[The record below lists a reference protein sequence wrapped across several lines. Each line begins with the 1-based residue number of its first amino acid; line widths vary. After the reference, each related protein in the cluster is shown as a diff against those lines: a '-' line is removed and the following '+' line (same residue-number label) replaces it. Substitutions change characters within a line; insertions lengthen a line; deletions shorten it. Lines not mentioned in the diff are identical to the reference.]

1 MPDRLIIERDEPLPG
16 VTELRVHGE
25 VDLGGGGSLRRAL
38 EDLVAEGG
46 RVVVNLCGCT
56 FLDSSGLNALIR
68 TARSAPE
75 PGRFAVFCLPE
86 GTVRQ
91 VFSLTRAHNVLDVHA
106 DRAAAIA
113 AVAP

>member
-1 MPDRLIIERDEPLPG
+1 MADRLSIERDEPVPG
-16 VTELRVHGE
+16 VTELKVHGE
-25 VDLGGGGSLRRAL
+25 VDLGGGKDLQRAL
-38 EDLVAEGG
+38 EAVVEGGG

-56 FLDSSGLNALIR
+56 FLDSSGLSALIR
-68 TARSAPE
+68 TAREAPE
-75 PGRFAVFCLPE
+75 PGRFAVYCLPE

-91 VFSLTRAHNVLDVHA
+91 VFSLTRAHTVLDVHA